1 MKLHKEGY
9 ATLLVS
15 FIVLSIF
22 AAASLFMSNEIP
34 WLRVAVFAFVFFVY
48 FRIVYFFR
56 VPKRVFSID
65 DTLIKSPAD
74 GEIVAIEE
82 VFEPEYLK
90 QNCIQVSVFMSPTNV
105 HINWVP
111 ISGKISYFKYH
122 PGKHLVAWHPK
133 SSALNERTSIGL
145 KTSPFGEILI
155 RQIAGAMARRIVC
168 YAQVG
173 QTMNQTQELGFIKF
187 GSRVDVFLPLG
198 TEINVK
204 LKDLVI
210 GGQTILARTKPTP

>member
-34 WLRVAVFAFVFFVY
+34 WLRAAVFAFIFFVY

-105 HINWVP
+105 HINWIP

-133 SSALNERTSIGL
+133 SSILNERTSIGL
-145 KTSPFGEILI
+145 KTKPFGEILI

-168 YAQVG
+168 YAQEG
-173 QTMNQTQELGFIKF
+173 QTMNQSQELGFIKF

-210 GGQTILARTKPTP
+210 GGQTILAQTKPTP